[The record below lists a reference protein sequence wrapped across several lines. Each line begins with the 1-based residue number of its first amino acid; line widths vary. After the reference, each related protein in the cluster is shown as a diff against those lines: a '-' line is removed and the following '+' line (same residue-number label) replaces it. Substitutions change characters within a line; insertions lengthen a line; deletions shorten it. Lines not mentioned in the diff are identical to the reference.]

1 MISFNY
7 QKYVFISLDLHYTP
21 SKICYYFT
29 LCLLYTVAPKIDRKN
44 IRTYNIKAGE
54 PIFLDINVSGEPAP
68 EISWTQNGKS
78 VYPTSASHIETV
90 PYNTKYINSRP
101 ERKDT
106 GLYKIAAHNLYGQD
120 QVEFQINIISK
131 YIFLWAYILYILFKS
146 V

>member
-1 MISFNY
+1 MLYLIS
-7 QKYVFISLDLHYTP
+7 
-21 SKICYYFT
+21 
-29 LCLLYTVAPKIDRKN
+29 TVAPKIDRKN

-68 EISWTQNGKS
+68 EISWTQNGKI
-78 VYPTSASHIETV
+78 VYSTPVSRIENV
-90 PYNTKYINSRP
+90 PYNTKYINSNP

-131 YIFLWAYILYILFKS
+131 YILVYLIILGPSLN
-146 V
+146 